1 MGQCKMENCHQHL
14 ENIWVLQGV
23 RDFFFAIWKG
33 SQKKLKGKK
42 KNKTWLTLYH
52 GRAAESCYCCIL
64 LSSQQPVIMNWLT
77 AKILMD
83 ITQEGKWECLLFF
96 IVNLYWTLSD
106 SPPIYNPV
114 WSSRKLVLEVSH
126 ERELCFYLTKA
137 LWIFSH
143 FLFDLSV
150 NFLHPLPLLLCWSS

>member
-1 MGQCKMENCHQHL
+1 MSALKYKRGS
-14 ENIWVLQGV
+14 
-23 RDFFFAIWKG
+23 FAIWKG
-33 SQKKLKGKK
+33 SQEKLKGRKI
-42 KNKTWLTLYH
+42 TQLTPRH
-52 GRAAESCYCCIL
+52 SRATESCYWYIL
-64 LSSQQPVIMNWLT
+64 PSSQQPVIMNWLT

-83 ITQEGKWECLLFF
+83 IIQEGKWECLDFF
-96 IVNLYWTLSD
+96 FLQWTRTELCD
-106 SPPIYNPV
+106 SPPIYNPA

-150 NFLHPLPLLLCWSS
+150 NFLHPLPLLPFWSG

>member
-1 MGQCKMENCHQHL
+1 MENSHWHFWEYMSALRCKRG
-14 ENIWVLQGV
+14 I
-23 RDFFFAIWKG
+23 FAIWKG
-33 SQKKLKGKK
+33 SQEKLRGKK
-42 KNKTWLTLYH
+42 ITQLTPH
-52 GRAAESCYCCIL
+52 HSRATESCYWYIL

-83 ITQEGKWECLLFF
+83 ITQEGKWECLDFF
-96 IVNLYWTLSD
+96 TVNLYWTLSD

-150 NFLHPLPLLLCWSS
+150 NFLHPLPLLPFWSG